1 MNKKK
6 IHITYN
12 GNLPIQ
18 KNKIT
23 NFYIDKDYEQ
33 LNIYKYSNANFFID
47 EINQSTNMIRIQN
60 NSTIIFMHAHYWH
73 FLIDCIGRYLFIKE
87 VVPDLKLFLH
97 EPHAPKLGPTS
108 SYVDEI
114 LNFLKI
120 PHVFIS
126 NLECQVISFKN
137 LYDFE
142 EKTINQP
149 LSAQWCAPEILKI
162 VRKEILKKCFIKK
175 SYNNIYISRKKV
187 INDDYTNN
195 KRKINNEEILEEYF
209 KSIGYEI
216 IYLEGMPFED
226 QINLFYNAKK
236 IVGMTGTNI
245 GNSLFCQ
252 SGTLVVEIVNAIHD
266 YNYDRWEFHKEIGN
280 LNYKR
285 IILKQTQD
293 AYDVINQLKELKDL
307 INF

>member
-1 MNKKK
+1 MNKNK

-12 GNLPIQ
+12 GNLSIQ

-33 LNIYKYSNANFFID
+33 LNIYKYSNANFFIN
-47 EINQSTNMIRIQN
+47 EINQSTNILRIKD
-60 NSTIIFMHAHYWH
+60 NSTIIFMHGHYWH

-87 VVPDLKLFLH
+87 VVPDLKLFLCETH
-97 EPHAPKLGPTS
+97 SPPLGAPS

-126 NLECQVISFKN
+126 NLEYQVISFKN

-149 LSAQWCAPEILKI
+149 LSAQSCSPKILEI

-175 SYNNIYISRKKV
+175 SYNSIYVSRKKV

-216 IYLEGMPFED
+216 IYLENMSFKD
-226 QINLFYNAKK
+226 QISLFYNAKK

-252 SGTLVVEIVNAIHD
+252 SGTLVVEIVNAID
-266 YNYDRWEFHKEIGN
+266 YYNYDRWEFHKEIGN

-293 AYDVINQLKELKDL
+293 AYNVIEQLKELKDT
-307 INF
+307 IDF